1 MLSKMVMVCR
11 GPLTAARSYTTK
23 ISCLSD
29 KELNRLQTSLQQA
42 PEEMTLILPQENE
55 QGGCDVDAR
64 PKSRTLALV
73 MGWRSAKLGAVKK
86 HASIY
91 SKAGIPVVCASPT
104 YWEACS
110 PQEGERLTRSVL
122 SSINT
127 SLDSPVSL
135 VLHTFSSGSNLLL
148 PLMTSDF
155 ESQERKL
162 TRNLEPACAVFDSA
176 PMYLS
181 FKFGIKAQKLMY
193 KSGGHTI
200 FSFLAA
206 LLSEAYADS
215 LFGRQRRN
223 EIHSRTSFR
232 SPMLNIP
239 QLYLFS
245 ETDTI
250 LSLPLVKAIVQEQRA
265 IGRDVSSHTWKDGI
279 HVQLFRNDPQTYRA
293 QIYTLLKKCELI

>member
-1 MLSKMVMVCR
+1 MVCR

-55 QGGCDVDAR
+55 QGGRDVDAR

-73 MGWRSAKLGAVKK
+73 MGWRSAKLAAVKK

-91 SKAGIPVVCASPT
+91 SKAGIPVVCANPT

-135 VLHTFSSGSNLLL
+135 VLHTFCSGSNLLL
-148 PLMTSDF
+148 PLITSDF
-155 ESQERKL
+155 ESPERKL

-176 PMYLS
+176 PAHFS
-181 FKFGIKAQKLMY
+181 IRAAFNGHKAIY
-193 KSGGHTI
+193 NSGGYTN

-206 LLSEAYADS
+206 FLKDIYVLIR
-215 LFGRQRRN
+215 FGRQRRK
-223 EIHSRTSFR
+223 EIHSRTSFQ
-232 SPMLNIP
+232 SPMLSIP

-245 ETDTI
+245 EADVV
-250 LSLPLVKAIVQEQRA
+250 LSLPIVKAIVQEQRA
-265 IGRDVSSHTWKDGI
+265 MGRDVSSPTWKDAN
-279 HVQLFRNDPQTYRA
+279 HVELFRTDHQTYRA
-293 QIYTLLKKCELI
+293 QVYTLLKKCNLI

>member
-29 KELNRLQTSLQQA
+29 KELNRLKTSLQQA

-55 QGGCDVDAR
+55 QGGRDVDAR

-73 MGWRSAKLGAVKK
+73 MGWRSAKLAAVKK

-91 SKAGIPVVCASPT
+91 SKAGIPVVCANPT

-110 PQEGERLTRSVL
+110 PEEGERLTRSVL

-135 VLHTFSSGSNLLL
+135 VLHTFCSGSNLLL

-176 PMYLS
+176 PAHFS
-181 FKFGIKAQKLMY
+181 FKFGINAQKLIY

-200 FSFLAA
+200 FTFLAA
-206 LLSEAYADS
+206 LLSDAYVVS
-215 LFGRQRRN
+215 RFGRQRRN

-250 LSLPLVKAIVQEQRA
+250 LSLPIVKAIVREQIA
-265 IGRDVSSHTWKDGI
+265 IGRDVSSHTWKDAI

-293 QIYTLLKKCELI
+293 QVYTLLKKCKLI